1 MNGKEIESVFRCK
14 TTRLQRRVDGTTT
27 ADRDSH
33 RDTEARREDP
43 AEDRM
48 GEGGYIPR
56 LKSEEFVSA

>member
-1 MNGKEIESVFRCK
+1 MAFPVAK
-14 TTRLQRRVDGTTT
+14 QRSSNGTTT

-33 RDTEARREDP
+33 RDTEARSEDP

-48 GEGGYIPR
+48 GEGGYISR